1 MATISRRKFKTK
13 TSYVAQVRRKGF
25 QTVVRSFSTKED
37 ATKWARSMER
47 RFDQG
52 SMANFSEAGRVT
64 IGDLCKQYI
73 VDGKHLHKKG
83 KDIEALRAKYI
94 QKFPIAKISLLGLSM
109 EKIAEFRDQR
119 CEQVSNT
126 TWNKDLS
133 FLNVVVAYALNDLGF
148 YIPHNPLKNVKRLK
162 EPKPRDRILVNGEYD
177 QLINKCSISDNPYL
191 LPMVK
196 LSIETAIRQGELL
209 SLNYA
214 QVNFEKCTLE
224 LTKTKNGYAR
234 TVPLS
239 TEAIEIIKQLPRRM
253 DGKLFPLTKSSLSF
267 WFKQALRRAGI
278 KEFRWHDL
286 RRTACSL
293 LFEKGLSVPEVQLIS
308 GHRDPRLLL
317 NTYTKLNPVKVAKK
331 LA

>member
-52 SMANFSEAGRVT
+52 SMANFSEASRVT
-64 IGDLCKQYI
+64 IGDLCQQYI
-73 VDGKHLHKKG
+73 TDGKHLHKKG

-148 YIPHNPLKNVKRLK
+148 YIPHNPLKNVKR
-162 EPKPRDRILVNGEYD
+162 
-177 QLINKCSISDNPYL
+177 
-191 LPMVK
+191 
-196 LSIETAIRQGELL
+196 
-209 SLNYA
+209 
-214 QVNFEKCTLE
+214 F
-224 LTKTKNGYAR
+224 
-234 TVPLS
+234 
-239 TEAIEIIKQLPRRM
+239 
-253 DGKLFPLTKSSLSF
+253 
-267 WFKQALRRAGI
+267 
-278 KEFRWHDL
+278 
-286 RRTACSL
+286 
-293 LFEKGLSVPEVQLIS
+293 
-308 GHRDPRLLL
+308 
-317 NTYTKLNPVKVAKK
+317 
-331 LA
+331 